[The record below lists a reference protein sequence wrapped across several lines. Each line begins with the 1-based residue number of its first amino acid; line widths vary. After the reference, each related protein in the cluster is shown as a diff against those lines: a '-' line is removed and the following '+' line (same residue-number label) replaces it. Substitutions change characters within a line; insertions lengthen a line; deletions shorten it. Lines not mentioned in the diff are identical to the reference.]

1 MPFRER
7 PTTITVHPCHE
18 RNLLCLIGN
27 QMASC
32 SCLCCSS
39 RRSIIGSPNGK
50 GLYFITVIRHL
61 RHTTTVMSSLEAN
74 APFMNNSCSTLVML
88 CVFTVL
94 SSWRSQA
101 FTCKSGQ
108 IKTHTSSPVY
118 GTMQCKILKSAQRLQ
133 TLCIIHLKQAYF
145 QDKCK
150 VQSEA

>member
-7 PTTITVHPCHE
+7 PTTITVHPSHE
-18 RNLLCLIGN
+18 RDLLCLIGN

-39 RRSIIGSPNGK
+39 RRAIIGSPNGK

-61 RHTTTVMSSLEAN
+61 HHTTTVMSSLEAKVL
-74 APFMNNSCSTLVML
+74 FMNNSCLTFVML
-88 CVFTVL
+88 CVLTL
-94 SSWRSQA
+94 CSSWRSQA

-108 IKTHTSSPVY
+108 INTHTSSPVY
-118 GTMQCKILKSAQRLQ
+118 GTMRWKILKSAQRLQ
-133 TLCIIHLKQAYF
+133 ILYIICLKQVSF

-150 VQSEA
+150 AQSEA